1 VFFFFFSSPFKY
13 LLLFLFFVFDRFLFR
28 IMSYNLVIT
37 LDEASKK
44 FYCNQTPPF
53 FLNMYKEVSVGPN
66 TLATQTIWLIH
77 RVVGGTINVTWNSTY
92 EIFFTKTEIKQANTM
107 TPSNPLRTPANTGYS
122 YKWDGKGFVV
132 SGPSADK
139 SAIEVINATNEAGVF
154 GINQTV
160 NDGIDPI
167 AVCVHK
173 AAAGGKIE
181 FVPKQ
186 NVTMWMTRTNP
197 TPSAI
202 YSPQVTT
209 GALTCHPNVKNEI
222 SLENSKWVPHVVPNG
237 NSNGNGNKDSGEKKR
252 QERIR
257 SQTSRQFSP
266 TRSES

>member
-1 VFFFFFSSPFKY
+1 
-13 LLLFLFFVFDRFLFR
+13 
-28 IMSYNLVIT
+28 MSYNLVIT

-53 FLNMYKEVSVGPN
+53 FLNMYKEVAVGPN
-66 TLATQTIWLIH
+66 SLATQTIWLIH

-107 TPSNPLRTPANTGYS
+107 TPSHPLRTPANTGYS
-122 YKWDGKGFVV
+122 YKWDGKGFAV

-167 AVCVHK
+167 AICVHK

-197 TPSAI
+197 TPSAV

-209 GALTCHPNVKNEI
+209 GALTCHPNAKNEI
-222 SLENSKWVPHVVPNG
+222 SLENSKWVPHVVPVVT
-237 NSNGNGNKDSGEKKR
+237 NSNGNGNKDSGEKKEKKGSDPKPPANLV
-252 QERIR
+252 QEVKVD
-257 SQTSRQFSP
+257 P
-266 TRSES
+266 KAAKKEEPKKEEVKKADDPKKDP